1 MKLSNLDV
9 FLTWDDLMTLSDK
22 FSPEWLDIHDINPN
36 GSSIVINGEASKIGV
51 SADWSV
57 CLEPMESADEKCLVF
72 QIESFELKRGF
83 KRFLFDTFTNW
94 GRSREGNL
102 ARMCAK
108 AFGEGASAN
117 ENQLWIDLPAFIS
130 AKGELDVRIG
140 KVKHFRSDKRGLRLV
155 IESAKR
161 KGE

>member
-9 FLTWDDLMTLSDK
+9 FLNWDDLMTLSDK

-36 GSSIVINGEASKIGV
+36 GTSIVIDGEASKIGL

-57 CLEPMESADEKCLVF
+57 CFEPMESADGKCLVF
-72 QIESFELKRGF
+72 QIESFELEYAP
-83 KRFLFDTFTNW
+83 LFDVFTKW
-94 GRSREGNL
+94 SRSREANL
-102 ARMCAK
+102 ARICAK
-108 AFGEGASAN
+108 KFGEGASA
-117 ENQLWIDLPAFIS
+117 EDNQLWIDLSAFLS
-130 AKGELDVRIG
+130 AKTDSNVRIG

>member
-9 FLTWDDLMTLSDK
+9 FLTWDDLMTRFDR
-22 FSPEWLDIHDINPN
+22 FVPEGLDITDINPN
-36 GSSIVINGEASKIGV
+36 GESIVIDGEYSKVGL

-57 CLEPMESADEKCLVF
+57 CFEPMESADGKCLVF
-72 QIESFELKRGF
+72 QIESFELDYAS
-83 KRFLFDTFTNW
+83 LFDVFTNW
-94 GRSREGNL
+94 GRSREANL
-102 ARMCAK
+102 ARICANK
-108 AFGEGASAN
+108 FGKGASA
-117 ENQLWIDLPAFIS
+117 EDNQLWIDLPAFIS
-130 AKGELDVRIG
+130 AKTDLDVRIG